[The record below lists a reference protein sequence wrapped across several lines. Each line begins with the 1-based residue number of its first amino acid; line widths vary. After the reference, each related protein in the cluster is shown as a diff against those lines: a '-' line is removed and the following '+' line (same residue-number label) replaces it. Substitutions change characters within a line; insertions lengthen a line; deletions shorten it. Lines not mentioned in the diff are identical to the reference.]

1 MPSAI
6 DIQHLNFSFGEGE
19 LRKQVL
25 YDVSFQ
31 VEAGTV
37 VILMGPSGCG
47 KTTLLTLVG
56 GLRSLQDGEVNILGH
71 RLHHASQPEL
81 VAVRRHIGF
90 VFQLHNLL
98 DFLTAQQNVEMSLQL
113 HPEVDPPT
121 RRHRAQEMLK
131 VVGLGERLDYY
142 PAALSGG
149 QRQRVSI
156 ARALVAQ
163 PRLILADEPTA
174 ALDSTSG
181 RQVVELLQQLAKE
194 QGATVLMVTH
204 DNRILDLADRIVHME
219 DGRILDAG

>member
-1 MPSAI
+1 MPDAI
-6 DIQHLNFSFGEGE
+6 DVRDLNYAFGEGE

-25 YDVSFQ
+25 YDVSLTVQ
-31 VEAGTV
+31 AGSV
-37 VILMGPSGCG
+37 VIMMGPSGCG

-56 GLRSLQDGEVNILGH
+56 GLRTVQAGQIEVLGH
-71 RLHHASQPEL
+71 DLDAAGPAEL

-113 HPEVDPPT
+113 HPEIDPPT
-121 RRHRAQEMLK
+121 RRRRAQEMLK
-131 VVGLGERLDYY
+131 VVGLGDRMSYY

-163 PRLILADEPTA
+163 PQLILADEPTA

-181 RQVVELLQQLAKE
+181 RQVVELLQRLAKE
-194 QGATVLMVTH
+194 QGAAVLMVTH

>member
-121 RRHRAQEMLK
+121 RRHRNAES
-131 VVGLGERLDYY
+131 RR
-142 PAALSGG
+142 S
-149 QRQRVSI
+149 R
-156 ARALVAQ
+156 RALGLL
-163 PRLILADEPTA
+163 PRGLIGWTTA
-174 ALDSTSG
+174 ASLHCPRAGGTTAIDS
-181 RQVVELLQQLAKE
+181 R
-194 QGATVLMVTH
+194 
-204 DNRILDLADRIVHME
+204 R
-219 DGRILDAG
+219 

>member
-1 MPSAI
+1 MPDAI
-6 DIQHLNFSFGEGE
+6 QVRDLNFSFGEGD

-25 YDVSFQ
+25 YNVDLT
-31 VEAGTV
+31 VEAGHV

-56 GLRSLQDGEVNILGH
+56 GLRSVQSGQINVLGH
-71 RLHHASQPEL
+71 DLDAAGPAEL

-113 HPEVDPPT
+113 HSHVDPAT
-121 RRHRAQEMLK
+121 RRQRAQEMLK
-131 VVGLGERLDYY
+131 IVGLGERMNYY

-163 PRLILADEPTA
+163 PQLILADEPTA

-181 RQVVELLQQLAKE
+181 RQVVELLQRLAKE
-194 QGATVLMVTH
+194 QGAAVLMVTH
-204 DNRILDLADRIVHME
+204 DNRILDLADHILHME
-219 DGRILDAG
+219 DGRMQPPQ